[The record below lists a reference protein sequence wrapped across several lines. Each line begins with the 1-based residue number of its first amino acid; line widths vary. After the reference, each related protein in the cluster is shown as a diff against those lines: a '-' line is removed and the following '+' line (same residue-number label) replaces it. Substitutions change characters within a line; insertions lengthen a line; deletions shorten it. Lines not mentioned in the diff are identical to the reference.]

1 MHNGGE
7 HDGDVKSFVR
17 RGTVDG
23 PREVCSH
30 CGHVIVDVP
39 QVGWVAP
46 GLGDSYDL
54 CSGDILANHLPRRD
68 GERSRSRD
76 VLARSGL

>member
-7 HDGDVKSFVR
+7 DDGDVKPFVR
-17 RGTVDG
+17 RGTIDG

-30 CGHVIVDVP
+30 FGHVIVDVP

-46 GLGDSYDL
+46 GLGECYDL
-54 CSGDILANHLPRRD
+54 CSGDTLGNHLPRA
-68 GERSRSRD
+68 RD